1 MAAIA
6 GYQADLYMASGAGVT
21 FTEEAMTDEGAH
33 TVYHHGTAAHRYWDD
48 TASLTIEISTDS
60 GSNWDTVDPADITVD
75 YVGGVVTFAS
85 ANGGTDLVRASGK
98 YLAIS
103 QVGQAFNWE
112 LSPSADILDIT
123 TFGDDWKV
131 KRVGLH
137 DATGKAS
144 QYYLDGTFFALLGS
158 RFVMIFYPHFSAGE
172 RFEAYA
178 YLKANSIK
186 SAVADA
192 IGEDLDW
199 EVDGKVFYRA
209 S

>member
-21 FTEEAMTDEGAH
+21 FTEEAMTDSGDH
-33 TVYHHGTAAHRYWDD
+33 TIYTPTTTAHRYWDD
-48 TASLTIEISTDS
+48 TATLLIEKSTDD
-60 GSNWDTVDPADITVD
+60 GDNWSTVTNYTVD

-85 ANGGTDLVRASGK
+85 ANGGTDLIRASGK